1 MTGAAARTG
10 GAPPA
15 AAFASSVPIAT
26 IAPAAVLI
34 PAGSARIA
42 RRTPRGPDPHATLAT
57 LGPIS

>member
-10 GAPPA
+10 GTPPA
-15 AAFASSVPIAT
+15 AAFASSVPTAT

-34 PAGSARIA
+34 PASSARFA